1 MLRRRPFRQCI
12 ILPFIHEL
20 DAGMG
25 RLHERRRRYAHTAP
39 NPYMAG
45 GGPYWCGFI
54 ITGFVGYL
62 CKIYGDSRLIERY
75 YPYMQKWL
83 EYVDEYTVDGL

>member
-1 MLRRRPFRQCI
+1 MP
-12 ILPFIHEL
+12 
-20 DAGMG
+20 
-25 RLHERRRRYAHTAP
+25 HTAP

-54 ITGFVGYL
+54 ITASWATYVN
-62 CKIYGDSRLIERY
+62 YGDSRLIERY

-83 EYVDEYTVDGL
+83 EYVDKYTVNGLLKTVAEHRLPKLVSR